1 MRNFVIFHR
10 IRSNNRRLRRKYE
23 KKDRSRLFYLLT
35 GIAVSALITVP
46 MFFIIALA
54 LRITDFPE
62 EYLSP
67 ALLITSASSIT
78 VASFYSTAS
87 SSTKGWLNGSII
99 GFVYMFVIVIIR
111 WCAEGAVSI
120 SKDTI
125 TMLLVGLLMGSIF
138 GMAGL
143 NASSLVAKYKN
154 RKK

>member
-1 MRNFVIFHR
+1 
-10 IRSNNRRLRRKYE
+10 
-23 KKDRSRLFYLLT
+23 
-35 GIAVSALITVP
+35 

-67 ALLITSASSIT
+67 ALLITAASSIT
-78 VASFYSTAS
+78 IASFYSTAS
-87 SSTKGWLNGSII
+87 TSTKGWLNGSIV
-99 GFVYMFVIVIIR
+99 GFVYMFVIVVIK

-120 SKDTI
+120 SKDII

>member
-35 GIAVSALITVP
+35 GLAISALITVP

-67 ALLITSASSIT
+67 ALLITAASSIT
-78 VASFYSTAS
+78 IASFYSTAS
-87 SSTKGWLNGSII
+87 TSTKGWLNGSIV
-99 GFVYMFVIVIIR
+99 GFVYMFVIVVIK

-120 SKDTI
+120 SKDII

>member
-10 IRSNNRRLRRKYE
+10 IRSNNRKLRRKYE

-35 GIAVSALITVP
+35 GLAISALITVP

-67 ALLITSASSIT
+67 ALLITAASSIT
-78 VASFYSTAS
+78 IASFYSTAS
-87 SSTKGWLNGSII
+87 TSTKGWLNGSIV
-99 GFVYMFVIVIIR
+99 GFVYMFVIVVIK

-120 SKDTI
+120 SKDII